1 MCVTTNIATMDQSQV
16 FTMVTN
22 QLHGGQPV
30 HVTAY
35 QNRALNLSDAPNCM
49 ILHFPSQGKVE
60 LVQGAQSTVGLM
72 TSITAGLSPLVPNH
86 SRGSRTFRSAG
97 ESHTAHVEEYGDYH
111 VVIAEYAT
119 DMLKVIKQV
128 PAKRRPPIT
137 GQLQALV
144 EWYGKKFPDY
154 TFVLACFDGAVRP
167 THPIMVS
174 YVPDNDDVV
183 YCPGLDGHDGTIP
196 EIGQTIKRDFKVA
209 FAACDI
215 TLPHNVSYKQSAW
228 WIPTSVAGFYDNRTD
243 APNGDYVVPLLN
255 LQEGFDGQ
263 ELVSDL
269 VL

>member
-1 MCVTTNIATMDQSQV
+1 MCVTTNIATMDQTQV
-16 FTMVTN
+16 FTMVTS

-60 LVQGAQSTVGLM
+60 LVQGAQSTKGLM
-72 TSITAGLSPLVPNH
+72 ASITASLSPLVSNH
-86 SRGSRTFRSAG
+86 ARGFISKSAG
-97 ESHTAHVEEYGDYH
+97 QSHTAHVEEYGDYH
-111 VVIAEYAT
+111 VVIAEYAA
-119 DMLKVIKQV
+119 DMFMVIDQV
-128 PAKRRPPIT
+128 PANRRPPIT

-144 EWYGKKFPDY
+144 EWYGKTFPDY
-154 TFVLACFDGAVRP
+154 TFVLACFDGSVRP
-167 THPIMVS
+167 THPIVVS

-183 YCPGLDGHDGTIP
+183 YCPGLDGHDGMIP
-196 EIGQTIKRDFKVA
+196 EIGQPIKRDFKVA
-209 FAACDI
+209 FAANDI
-215 TLPHNVSYKQSAW
+215 TLPHKVKFDQPAW

-243 APNGDYVVPLLN
+243 APNGDYIVPLLN